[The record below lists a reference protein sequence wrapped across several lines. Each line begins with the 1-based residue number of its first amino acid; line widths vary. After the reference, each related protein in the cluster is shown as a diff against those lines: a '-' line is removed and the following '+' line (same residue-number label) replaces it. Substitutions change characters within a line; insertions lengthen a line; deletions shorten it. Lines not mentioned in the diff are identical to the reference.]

1 MTTTSTEHHANLE
14 AAISTAVDRALL
26 AEMDPKE
33 VLEVLQVYVRNL
45 AAEVEQRRRR
55 DSKNG

>member
-1 MTTTSTEHHANLE
+1 MTTTSTEHHANLD

-26 AEMDPKE
+26 AEIDPKE

-45 AAEVEQRRRR
+45 AAEVEQRRRSGGK
-55 DSKNG
+55 DG